1 MNLSSSVPSL
11 QAISMQPTTVLSVL
25 NCPGPT
31 LLTTC
36 FSTQS
41 LLTLADSCLGLECRA
56 DSQGGFDGGGGCSD
70 GGPSQ
75 CPQVQ
80 GPEGVEGDCNGNPT
94 PCVPLNNAALIL
106 WWPWFFLHF
115 PSCGAPY
122 SHHFRLPCHSQQLP
136 LPWVCSPNPTFQHP
150 DPSTPGDTQLSL
162 GCTGCSM
169 DHAHRSHSVLPSTDQ
184 LLHSP
189 LSPWNSFWVPAD
201 FPNWEVRG
209 FLCVQELLL
218 TFGSPPGVLVPSH
231 FLFSFFLSFILPG
244 CVGIFLVLLDVW
256 GLLLVFSKSSVR
268 IVPFVDVFL
277 MYLWG
282 EANSTSSYSAI
293 LTPPPIILFLI
304 AVQLQSNWNLIAEV

>member
-41 LLTLADSCLGLECRA
+41 LFTLADSCLGLECRA

-189 LSPWNSFWVPAD
+189 LSP
-201 FPNWEVRG
+201 
-209 FLCVQELLL
+209 
-218 TFGSPPGVLVPSH
+218 
-231 FLFSFFLSFILPG
+231 
-244 CVGIFLVLLDVW
+244 
-256 GLLLVFSKSSVR
+256 
-268 IVPFVDVFL
+268 
-277 MYLWG
+277 
-282 EANSTSSYSAI
+282 
-293 LTPPPIILFLI
+293 
-304 AVQLQSNWNLIAEV
+304 